1 MNSPTQG
8 TSCTWNHT
16 LFFCVWF
23 ISLSILFSGH
33 RSLLN
38 SLPNVQIPHETQE
51 AEEYSCAV
59 SSFVKTLCIFTVLCL
74 NWYSQTI
81 GSYFFFFLLFSISFL
96 HGRLNILTAKCVF
109 CQLNLRCSILEIYL
123 STFPQYCLLVPTSV
137 HLRLYVHLFLPKL
150 MRVAFQKEHV
160 QNRPA
165 DIEVWGRLCSSCLCQ
180 CRIALFASTA
190 FIAAFLS
197 INLSHCIFYK

>member
-1 MNSPTQG
+1 MVTSVHSWCCTLQNHHPQSFSPLPEQNSVPWSNVSPSLPPAAPSNIYSPWARLLKALHVLG
-8 TSCTWNHT
+8 IIHY

-59 SSFVKTLCIFTVLCL
+59 SSFVKNLCIFTVLCL

-81 GSYFFFFLLFSISFL
+81 GSYFFSF
-96 HGRLNILTAKCVF
+96 
-109 CQLNLRCSILEIYL
+109 
-123 STFPQYCLLVPTSV
+123 YCLV
-137 HLRLYVHLFLPKL
+137 
-150 MRVAFQKEHV
+150 
-160 QNRPA
+160 
-165 DIEVWGRLCSSCLCQ
+165 
-180 CRIALFASTA
+180 
-190 FIAAFLS
+190 
-197 INLSHCIFYK
+197 SHFYMED

>member
-59 SSFVKTLCIFTVLCL
+59 SSFVKTLCIFTVLYL
-74 NWYSQTI
+74 NWYFQTI
-81 GSYFFFFLLFSISFL
+81 GSYFFFLQFSILFL
-96 HGRLNILTAKCVF
+96 HGRLNMLIAKCGL
-109 CQLNLRCSILEIYL
+109 CQLNLRCSILEIYISVFL
-123 STFPQYCLLVPTSV
+123 QYCLLT
-137 HLRLYVHLFLPKL
+137 FK
-150 MRVAFQKEHV
+150 
-160 QNRPA
+160 
-165 DIEVWGRLCSSCLCQ
+165 
-180 CRIALFASTA
+180 
-190 FIAAFLS
+190 
-197 INLSHCIFYK
+197 

>member
-1 MNSPTQG
+1 MHFYSPLLKLVF
-8 TSCTWNHT
+8 SNNRK
-16 LFFCVWF
+16 LFFCF
-23 ISLSILFSGH
+23 LQFSIL
-33 RSLLN
+33 
-38 SLPNVQIPHETQE
+38 
-51 AEEYSCAV
+51 
-59 SSFVKTLCIFTVLCL
+59 
-74 NWYSQTI
+74 
-81 GSYFFFFLLFSISFL
+81 FL
-96 HGRLNILTAKCVF
+96 HGRLNMLIAKCGL

-180 CRIALFASTA
+180 CIDVELLCFPPLYLLLHFSA
-190 FIAAFLS
+190 
-197 INLSHCIFYK
+197 